1 MTTDHRQDDAPESTI
16 DNPVHNSQSAIVNSI
31 RKPQS
36 AIDDSIRTPQSTI
49 TQSAIRNPQSA
60 LFPVL
65 ELHDATVV
73 KDDRVVIDALSLT
86 IREGEHTAILG
97 PNGAGKSLLVSLLTH
112 YERPLARTDGVP
124 PVRVFGDD
132 AWNVFE
138 LRRRLGVISSDLHL
152 HFVAG
157 NSEGR
162 IRADAAVLSA
172 FHASHGIL
180 RYGEITAEMRAR
192 AAAALDLVGA
202 SHLAT
207 RWLDQMSSGE
217 ARRVMLARVLA
228 TSPRALV
235 LDEPTTGLDLA
246 ARHGFMEQVRAIAR
260 AGTTIILVTHH
271 LEEIIPEIERI
282 VLLQAGRIVG
292 DGSKAEMLAPE
303 PLAGVFNLRVAVE
316 CVDGY
321 YYARPG

>member
-1 MTTDHRQDDAPESTI
+1 MTTDHRQEDTPESTI
-16 DNPVHNSQSAIVNSI
+16 DNPVHNPQSTI
-31 RKPQS
+31 PQS
-36 AIDDSIRTPQSTI
+36 AIHS
-49 TQSAIRNPQSA
+49 PQSA
-60 LFPVL
+60 LNPVL
-65 ELHDATVV
+65 ELRDATVV
-73 KDDRVVIDALSLT
+73 KDDRVVLDRLT
-86 IREGEHTAILG
+86 LTLRDGEHTAILG

-124 PVRVFGDD
+124 PVRVFGED

-138 LRRRLGVISSDLHL
+138 LRRRLGIISSDLHL

-162 IRADAAVLSA
+162 IRGDAAVLSA

-180 RYGEITAEMRAR
+180 RYGDVTADMRAR
-192 AAAALDLVGA
+192 AAAALALVGA

-217 ARRVMLARVLA
+217 ARRIMLARVLA
-228 TSPRALV
+228 TSPSALV

-246 ARHGFMEQVRAIAR
+246 ARHAFMEQVRTIAR

-271 LEEIIPEIERI
+271 LEEIIPEIERV

-292 DGSKAEMLAPE
+292 DGSKAEMLAAE
-303 PLAGVFNLRVAVE
+303 PLSRVFNVRVAVE

-321 YYARPG
+321 YYGKPA

>member
-1 MTTDHRQDDAPESTI
+1 MTII
-16 DNPVHNSQSAIVNSI
+16 DN
-31 RKPQS
+31 PQS
-36 AIDDSIRTPQSTI
+36 AIPIRTQQSSI
-49 TQSAIRNPQSA
+49 DNGREAPI
-60 LFPVL
+60 L
-65 ELHDATVV
+65 ELNDATVV
-73 KDDRVVIDALSLT
+73 KDDRTVLDGVTLT
-86 IREGEHTAILG
+86 IRDGEHTAILG

-112 YERPLARTDGVP
+112 YERPLARTSGVP

-138 LRRRLGVISSDLHL
+138 LRRRLGIVSSDLHL

-162 IRADAAVLSA
+162 IRGDAAVLSA

-180 RYGEITAEMRAR
+180 RYGETTGEMRAR
-192 AAAALDLVGA
+192 AAEALALVGA
-202 SHLAT
+202 SHLAS

-228 TSPRALV
+228 ASPRALV

-246 ARHGFMEQVRAIAR
+246 ARHGFMEHVRAIAR

-271 LEEIIPEIERI
+271 LEEIIPEIERV
-282 VLLQAGRIVG
+282 VLLRAGRIAG
-292 DGSKAEMLAPE
+292 DGPKARLLMPE
-303 PLAGVFNLRVAVE
+303 PLSQVFDMPVAVDR
-316 CVDGY
+316 VDGY
-321 YYARPG
+321 HYARPA